1 MFIAMITLFLSLQT
15 SRTASEKTDFGLDSL
30 RNIFPQLG
38 ILKALKK
45 KTKRFSLEFR
55 NFNKLICLKLGVPL
69 DLKMFAFPL
78 REAKKR

>member
-15 SRTASEKTDFGLDSL
+15 SRTANEKTDFGLDSL

-45 KTKRFSLEFR
+45 KKS
-55 NFNKLICLKLGVPL
+55 
-69 DLKMFAFPL
+69 FP
-78 REAKKR
+78 